1 MSLLS
6 IDISW
11 QVTAIVCVLIIAISF
26 LLCVHMYLSAKKTN
40 NNIVDVLGHSKGN
53 DSMESKIKNDACS
66 TSINT
71 MLCKIFISYKRKD
84 KNRVLNLQKYI
95 ELNTNVLCWLDLSIE
110 CDANFDNVIMNRIN
124 ECEIFLFMY
133 SKEHLKINNN
143 YGNDWTIRELNFAK
157 KKEKRIIFINMDNAA
172 LCDWLLFMFPNK
184 QEVDASSEDALKR
197 LCDDIQ
203 KWVTKI
209 R

>member
-1 MSLLS
+1 
-6 IDISW
+6 
-11 QVTAIVCVLIIAISF
+11 
-26 LLCVHMYLSAKKTN
+26 
-40 NNIVDVLGHSKGN
+40 
-53 DSMESKIKNDACS
+53 
-66 TSINT
+66 
-71 MLCKIFISYKRKD
+71 
-84 KNRVLNLQKYI
+84 
-95 ELNTNVLCWLDLSIE
+95 
-110 CDANFDNVIMNRIN
+110 
-124 ECEIFLFMY
+124 MY
-133 SKEHLKINNN
+133 SREHLKINN

-157 KKEKRIIFINMDNAA
+157 QKEKRIIFINMDNAT